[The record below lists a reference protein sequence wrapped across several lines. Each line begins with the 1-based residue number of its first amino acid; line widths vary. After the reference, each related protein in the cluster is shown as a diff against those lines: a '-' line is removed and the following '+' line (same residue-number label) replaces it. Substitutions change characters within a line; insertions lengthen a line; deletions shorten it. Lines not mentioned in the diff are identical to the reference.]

1 MFTYE
6 IQNLVTYC
14 IYYRAIYSSNHI
26 LTIEIIMRKFIVCL
40 LLLLP
45 LQVSADDESKRNK
58 IIELANVMHM
68 DVLLESINEQF
79 LTMMENITKE
89 LNVTP
94 KEKSILRNH
103 YKKVN
108 DLLTQELHQGKFEL
122 FLVDMYDKNLT
133 ESEVEAMLS
142 FYTTK
147 EGQSILRKAPIIT
160 RESMIYG
167 QELYK
172 KLLPKI
178 QSIALEIQQTL
189 ADHRA

>member
-1 MFTYE
+1 
-6 IQNLVTYC
+6 
-14 IYYRAIYSSNHI
+14 
-26 LTIEIIMRKFIVCL
+26 MRKFIVCL